1 EADKN
6 VVQEL
11 MAFAQHN
18 KWHDTYDYVP
28 STNGFTLV
36 VTGPSA
42 GWLGKG
48 RRMEKHYNAEDVRWG
63 YKQLASDFRAAA
75 VAIYRAQKPL
85 DRTGRPSQNSIVQ
98 SDVEANARNT
108 RSAGFQTCCIADFQ
122 IGSMLERP
130 ERSQVWKPAIQQ
142 TWKSALRFGCEM
154 SRIMEASNA

>member
-1 EADKN
+1 MKRKNVVIVLGLICVVMFTVVFALELVRAVSERARDVQANDVCSKLAIEIKYFQIQNGRFPHSLSELQSTDSLGEADKN

-48 RRMEKHYNAEDVRWG
+48 RRMEKHYNAEDVR
-63 YKQLASDFRAAA
+63 
-75 VAIYRAQKPL
+75 
-85 DRTGRPSQNSIVQ
+85 
-98 SDVEANARNT
+98 
-108 RSAGFQTCCIADFQ
+108 
-122 IGSMLERP
+122 
-130 ERSQVWKPAIQQ
+130 
-142 TWKSALRFGCEM
+142 
-154 SRIMEASNA
+154 